1 LTVGV
6 EPNGLGSRIV
16 PAAAALPKIFAGM
29 VNQLAE

>member
-1 LTVGV
+1 LTVGF

-16 PAAAALPKIFAGM
+16 PAAAVLAKFFASM